1 MQDLPSHG
9 NSSSRGKI
17 STAAEATVHAA
28 RRRRPAGLTL
38 VELLVVIGVVALL
51 VGLLLPAVLRARE
64 SARRTHCQSNL
75 RQLGLALDQYLE
87 TRNRGRYPL
96 AATLP
101 SVTPDRPAMPELLG
115 EFLESQAVVFA
126 CPADGLFFRREGL
139 SYEYP
144 ALTLAGLTKS
154 EAGAG
159 ELGPIAMPP
168 ELVWILYDLA
178 AFHAPQGAEGR
189 NFLFPD
195 GHVGAAVA
203 ALLPQTV
210 VIKTK

>member
-1 MQDLPSHG
+1 M
-9 NSSSRGKI
+9 
-17 STAAEATVHAA
+17 
-28 RRRRPAGLTL
+28 
-38 VELLVVIGVVALL
+38 
-51 VGLLLPAVLRARE
+51 
-64 SARRTHCQSNL
+64 

-101 SVTPDRPAMPELLG
+101 SITPDRPAMPALLG
-115 EFLESQAVVFA
+115 EFLESQLQVFA
-126 CPADGLFFRREGL
+126 CPADEFYFRREGL

-144 ALTLAGLTKS
+144 ALTLAGLSKA

-168 ELVWILYDLA
+168 QLVWILYDFA
-178 AFHAPQGAEGR
+178 AFHAPQGTEGR
-189 NFLFPD
+189 NFLYPD

-203 ALLPQTV
+203 VSSPQTL